1 MEAATKIISKCYC
14 FPLDENLNF
23 LDFQDVDYFQFF
35 SLVIYI
41 RSYSRYIKGRSEAC
55 CPRSSLLV
63 PIKERYSFNI
73 NKQRVVLNAS
83 QEIQTTE
90 NTLNRRRRM
99 VAFEFWVTTQILKLP
114 LTSKWDPEQFAD
126 LVNYSFPT
134 VEWETVRV
142 FHLTVFHWELS
153 KTWK

>member
-90 NTLNRRRRM
+90 YTLNRRRRM
-99 VAFEFWVTTQILKLP
+99 VANLKTTTDQQVRPWTICWSCQLQLP
-114 LTSKWDPEQFAD
+114 HCGVGDSKSIPSHCISLRIKQDMKIKG
-126 LVNYSFPT
+126 S
-134 VEWETVRV
+134 R
-142 FHLTVFHWELS
+142 S
-153 KTWK
+153 